1 MTGKRCSFRRNS
13 LHQTTIS
20 TNGVDVVV
28 ENLEAGF
35 IEAAGERL
43 LADGHADAR
52 SNTLAQRT
60 SRGLDARDPV
70 VLGVTRRVAVE
81 LSETPDVIERYGR
94 VSQSFV
100 FGIHCTR
107 ASQMKCRP

>member
-1 MTGKRCSFRRNS
+1 MTGKRCRFRRNA

-28 ENLEAGF
+28 KNLEAGF
-35 IEAAGERL
+35 IEAAGEPL
-43 LADGHADAR
+43 LADGHADTR
-52 SNTLAQRT
+52 SNTLAQRA

-70 VLGVTRRVAVE
+70 ILGVTRRLAIE

-94 VSQSFV
+94 FSQSLI
-100 FGIHCTR
+100 FGIHSAG
-107 ASQMKCRP
+107 ASEME